1 MMPIREILGD
11 VAGRLCKGLLPI
23 RHEYYL
29 GTGKAV
35 GVCTLSSTNLL
46 KKISTS
52 DIMNTIAI
60 AGRLLSENK
69 GIDAIINFALEHPD
83 LRWIIVCGE
92 EVKGH
97 RAGQAL
103 IALATNGVDTS
114 GKIIGAHG
122 PHPVLKSS
130 ACAIEAF
137 RRQVQILDMIGIVNI
152 DVISLALIT

>member
-1 MMPIREILGD
+1 MTPIREILGD
-11 VAGRLCKGLLPI
+11 VAGKLCKALLPI

-29 GTGKAV
+29 GTGKTV

-46 KKISTS
+46 KQISTS
-52 DIMNTIAI
+52 YIMDTIAI

-69 GIDAIINFALEHPD
+69 GIDAIINFALEHPE

-103 IALATNGVDTS
+103 IALARNGVDTT

-122 PHPVLKSS
+122 PYPILKSS
-130 ACAIEAF
+130 AYAIEAF
-137 RRQVQILDMIGIVNI
+137 RRQVQILDMIGVVNI

>member
-1 MMPIREILGD
+1 MTPIREILGD
-11 VAGRLCKGLLPI
+11 VAGKLCKALLPI

-29 GTGKAV
+29 GTGKTV
-35 GVCTLSSTNLL
+35 GVCTMSSMNLL
-46 KKISTS
+46 KQISTS
-52 DIMNTIAI
+52 YIMDTIAI

-69 GIDAIINFALEHPD
+69 GIDAIINFALEHPE

-103 IALATNGVDTS
+103 IALATNGVDTT

-122 PHPVLKSS
+122 PYPILKSS
-130 ACAIEAF
+130 AYAIEAF
-137 RRQVQILDMIGIVNI
+137 RRQVQILDMIGVVNI

>member
-1 MMPIREILGD
+1 MTPIMEILSD
-11 VAGRLCKGLLPI
+11 VAGKLCKALLPI

-29 GTGKAV
+29 GTGKTV

-46 KKISTS
+46 KQISTS

-103 IALATNGVDTS
+103 IALATNGVDTTS
-114 GKIIGAHG
+114 KIIGAHG
-122 PHPVLKSS
+122 PYPILKSS
-130 ACAIEAF
+130 AYAIEAF
-137 RRQVQILDMIGIVNI
+137 RRQVQILDMIGVVNI